1 MHYKGPAEGSGS
13 PVQSQV
19 ARVKS
24 PEGSGEIQQEGEARL
39 ESLMISS
46 LQDSSKLLK
55 APRESSR
62 SQALEVD
69 GIEVAMAEPSSSPLV
84 KGRYAQDEPR
94 ADEQPIEAVA
104 LTLKVPKPTPEPRDD
119 LCGVPEQAGHTKV
132 EEIKSEVEVERQS
145 KVVAWRKPPEEKIQ
159 RKTLKSVTWRIKEI
173 LPGFW
178 ITHCTAG
185 MDLESWCRDTHNKS
199 ECTYDAAMKIYA
211 GLSYKSKNYL
221 FEGYEIL
228 GGKVK
233 APHSGGWSTILK
245 PTAISDTQKLTEEAV
260 LRVRTPQI
268 LCMKKQT
275 PPCFEGGAQ
284 RLLYGVLHRVFE
296 ATRLG
301 IKPNLKHMKVFEGS
315 NQLKTP
321 SKLSFRF
328 QGAVVPSMSS
338 TELKGSSI

>member
-233 APHSGGWSTILK
+233 APHSGYMECYIEYLRLQGWGSSQSEAQG
-245 PTAISDTQKLTEEAV
+245 PTWHSGQDLSITLQ
-260 LRVRTPQI
+260 
-268 LCMKKQT
+268 
-275 PPCFEGGAQ
+275 
-284 RLLYGVLHRVFE
+284 VF
-296 ATRLG
+296 
-301 IKPNLKHMKVFEGS
+301 ILKHMKVFEGS

>member
-84 KGRYAQDEPR
+84 EGRYAQDEPR

-145 KVVAWRKPPEEKIQ
+145 KGWTWSLGVETHTTSLSALSQPAKRSGTT
-159 RKTLKSVTWRIKEI
+159 TLCVNNVHSLAPHT
-173 LPGFW
+173 
-178 ITHCTAG
+178 C
-185 MDLESWCRDTHNKS
+185 S
-199 ECTYDAAMKIYA
+199 DAAMKIYA

-275 PPCFEGGAQ
+275 PPCFEGGAR

-321 SKLSFRF
+321 SKFSFRF